1 VALDDSGVVNPDGL
15 RWSDEFVRH
24 KTLDAVGDLSLA
36 GAPLIGLY
44 RSYCGGHRI
53 NITML
58 QALFA
63 DSEAWRFVTASQLS
77 AEPVEATQRVLAE
90 A

>member
-1 VALDDSGVVNPDGL
+1 M
-15 RWSDEFVRH
+15 
-24 KTLDAVGDLSLA
+24 
-36 GAPLIGLY
+36 
-44 RSYCGGHRI
+44 
-53 NITML
+53 NIAML

-77 AEPVEATQRVLAE
+77 AQPVEQPVRVLAE

>member
-1 VALDDSGVVNPDGL
+1 M
-15 RWSDEFVRH
+15 
-24 KTLDAVGDLSLA
+24 
-36 GAPLIGLY
+36 
-44 RSYCGGHRI
+44 

-77 AEPVEATQRVLAE
+77 AEPVEAPQRVLAE